1 MREIYRKVIT
11 SALILI
17 IGLTSC
23 KKESTPIQ
31 QSTTLYL
38 KSITPKGTLAYTKYG
53 QVTGQSFVD
62 RSAEAVGL
70 NVFYP
75 PQLSKDYVTFRTD
88 GRFQWGSDFFHYVK
102 TDDRFVFSAYT
113 EPVDSTNPAVVYAPF
128 FKEPATSVLP
138 NGNVYASRIVVA
150 NGDMASLHISYM
162 ILGILHRDSVTNA
175 IMRREQ
181 TVVHNE
187 FNPEGAKTLGKNDT
201 LAVRAYTFDY
211 EKK

>member
-1 MREIYRKVIT
+1 MREIYRLGII

-17 IGLTSC
+17 TVLTSC
-23 KKESTPIQ
+23 KKEGTPAQ

-62 RSAEAVGL
+62 RSAESVGL
-70 NVFYP
+70 NLFYS

-88 GRFQWGSDFFHYVK
+88 GLFQWGSDSFHYVK
-102 TDDRFVFSAYT
+102 TNDHFVFSAYT

-150 NGDMASLHISYM
+150 NGDMSVLHISYM
-162 ILGILHRDSVTNA
+162 VLGILHRDSVTNA
-175 IMRREQ
+175 ITRREQ

-201 LAVRAYTFDY
+201 LAVRTYTFDY
-211 EKK
+211 VKK